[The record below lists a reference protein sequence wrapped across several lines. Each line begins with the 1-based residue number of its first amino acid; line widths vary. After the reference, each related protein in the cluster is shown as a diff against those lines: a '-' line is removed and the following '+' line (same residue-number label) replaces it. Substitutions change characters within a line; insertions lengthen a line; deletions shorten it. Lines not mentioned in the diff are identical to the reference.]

1 VIQKNG
7 KSYYTRFRAI
17 YAEPECLRC
26 HGDPAD
32 APPKI
37 MSRYKI
43 QGNGY
48 QNRIGE
54 VIAVDAVYI
63 PVDFA
68 LERIKKHAW
77 VTFIMGAGLLL
88 SLTVLF
94 YALFNH
100 TVITELKGL
109 LADFAQIRKDSGDD
123 GAKTVQPETETPDEI
138 GRLKQAF
145 EREAVALK
153 NIHEKL
159 AFSEAKYR
167 RLFETSKDPIFI
179 ADMDS
184 HIIDM
189 NEAGMRLFEFADRSE
204 ALSIEMVDQLFWD
217 AHEITELRNCLIKN
231 GYTKDYEISMVNRHG
246 KRLDVL
252 VTANLRTNDQGE
264 PVGFEGFIRDITAKK
279 QFEKQLAQTK
289 RLASVG
295 QLAAGVAHEINN
307 PLGVIKCYADLI
319 KKSTSDNSQTAKDV
333 KIIKKHTESCQK
345 IVDDLLNFSRISVPQ
360 RKKIC
365 IHDGVREVL
374 AIMNKQLTE
383 RRIEVECQF
392 GTHVPSITADPEK
405 LKQVCLNIIMN
416 AAQSIE
422 TQGRITIETDFD
434 HLKKIVNIRIADT
447 GAGIS
452 AKNQEK
458 IFDPFFTTKKAGQG
472 TGLGLSISYAI
483 VRDHGGAILVK
494 SALRRGSE
502 FIISLPADTS

>member
-1 VIQKNG
+1 
-7 KSYYTRFRAI
+7 
-17 YAEPECLRC
+17 
-26 HGDPAD
+26 
-32 APPKI
+32 
-37 MSRYKI
+37 
-43 QGNGY
+43 
-48 QNRIGE
+48 
-54 VIAVDAVYI
+54 
-63 PVDFA
+63 
-68 LERIKKHAW
+68 
-77 VTFIMGAGLLL
+77 
-88 SLTVLF
+88 
-94 YALFNH
+94 
-100 TVITELKGL
+100 
-109 LADFAQIRKDSGDD
+109 
-123 GAKTVQPETETPDEI
+123 
-138 GRLKQAF
+138 
-145 EREAVALK
+145 
-153 NIHEKL
+153 
-159 AFSEAKYR
+159 
-167 RLFETSKDPIFI
+167 
-179 ADMDS
+179 
-184 HIIDM
+184 
-189 NEAGMRLFEFADRSE
+189 
-204 ALSIEMVDQLFWD
+204 MVDQLFWD

-264 PVGFEGFIRDITAKK
+264 PGGFEGFIRDITAKK